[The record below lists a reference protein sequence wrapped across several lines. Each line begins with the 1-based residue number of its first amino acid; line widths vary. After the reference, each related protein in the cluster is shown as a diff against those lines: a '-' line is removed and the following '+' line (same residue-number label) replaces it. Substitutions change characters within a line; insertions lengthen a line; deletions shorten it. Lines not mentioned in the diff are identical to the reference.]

1 MLPGK
6 MPMLR
11 LFLNTGPSK
20 QPQPWEAGAGSLKS
34 SCPCQVLPRSSYP
47 GPLPSTAPAGTRA
60 M

>member
-20 QPQPWEAGAGSLKS
+20 EPQPWEAGAGSPRVATS
-34 SCPCQVLPRSSYP
+34 CQVLPGSPDP
-47 GPLPSTAPAGTRA
+47 GPLPSTAPAGTRTV
-60 M
+60 

>member
-6 MPMLR
+6 IPMLR

-20 QPQPWEAGAGSLKS
+20 EPQPWEAGAGVLE
-34 SCPCQVLPRSSYP
+34 SCHPCQVLSRIPYP
-47 GPLPSTAPAGTRA
+47 GPLPSTAPAGTRT